1 MAFGNVETKVEFEI
15 DGKIVTN
22 TKEIFSY
29 MNRNNISTL
38 GLINITDQDSDPYVK
53 DTPDDDEFV
62 GIASLSTYNTL
73 NPSDLAF
80 DSSTF
85 EGSSGITGG
94 NGKES
99 TYIAP
104 PTTP

>member
-1 MAFGNVETKVEFEI
+1 MAFSNTETKVEFEI

-29 MNRNNISTL
+29 MNKNNISTL

-62 GIASLSTYNTL
+62 GISSLSSYNAL
-73 NPSDLAF
+73 NPSELAF

-85 EGSSGITGG
+85 VGSSGITGG

-99 TYIAP
+99 NYIAP
-104 PTTP
+104 PSGP